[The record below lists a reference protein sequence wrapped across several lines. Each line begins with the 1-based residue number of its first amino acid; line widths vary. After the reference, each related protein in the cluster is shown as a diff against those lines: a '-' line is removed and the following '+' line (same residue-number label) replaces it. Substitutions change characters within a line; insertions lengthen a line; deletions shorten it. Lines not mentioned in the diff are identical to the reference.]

1 MVLNKSDNDDP
12 VSSLIE
18 KYKPVLSKITLGSFL
33 GYCSGVAS
41 KKIGK
46 AVAAGIGLLFVAV
59 QSAANA
65 GYIDVDWAKVEKDVI
80 SKIDTDADGKI
91 TKVDL
96 KKYWEKVKSIL
107 TYNMPSASGFSI
119 GFFYGLK
126 A

>member
-46 AVAAGIGLLFVAV
+46 ALAAGIGVLFVAV
-59 QSAANA
+59 QSAAYA

-96 KKYWEKVKSIL
+96 KKYWEKVKIIL

-119 GFFYGLK
+119 GFFCGLK